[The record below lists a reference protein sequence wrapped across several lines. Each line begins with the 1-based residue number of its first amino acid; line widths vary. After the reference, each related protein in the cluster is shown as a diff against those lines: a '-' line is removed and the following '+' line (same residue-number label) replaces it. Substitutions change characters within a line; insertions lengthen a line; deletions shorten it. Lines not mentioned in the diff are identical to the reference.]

1 VSYKKQELLTLYN
14 QPSSLP
20 DFGWNLCWLGG
31 IYVGWVESMLVG
43 WNLCWLG
50 GIYAGWV
57 ESMLVIVLVFCVVFF
72 CCCFIWFWS
81 ILDWTFGFS
90 YFDVWSLADCLSCYL
105 KCTSYRLK
113 LLNTS
118 CLFIHV
124 EFQTSFPF
132 KPIRVDSR

>member
-1 VSYKKQELLTLYN
+1 
-14 QPSSLP
+14 
-20 DFGWNLCWLGG
+20 
-31 IYVGWVESMLVG
+31 MLVG

-57 ESMLVIVLVFCVVFF
+57 ESMLVGWNLCWLGVIYVGWVESMLVGWNLCWLGGIYVGHRFSLLCCIF

-90 YFDVWSLADCLSCYL
+90 YFDIWSLADCLSCYL

-124 EFQTSFPF
+124 EFQTSLPF